1 MKSIHKNDYI
11 RPFQCS
17 QQPQIVLKYCFT
29 DNMKIFVFLL
39 TFLRFSLS
47 LHSDSP
53 YYYDPVVIVGSDLT
67 EFNEIPIH
75 EIVAY
80 RYDGFEF
87 TPIPSQ
93 IDEKHEQ
100 NWELIKN
107 NSDCRYTTVQY
118 CKSSPIQ
125 KRCNIDSFKT

>member
-1 MKSIHKNDYI
+1 MKS
-11 RPFQCS
+11 
-17 QQPQIVLKYCFT
+17 
-29 DNMKIFVFLL
+29 FVFLL
-39 TFLRFSLS
+39 TFLRFSSS

-53 YYYDPVVIVGSDLT
+53 YYYDPVVIVGSDLR

-87 TPIPSQ
+87 APIPSQ

-107 NSDCRYTTVQY
+107 NSDCRYSTIIQMSILNRVTI
-118 CKSSPIQ
+118 PIHS
-125 KRCNIDSFKT
+125 KLKC